1 MGAEPEENRLEQKA
15 TYLCRHGTLT
25 GKQLWKQSL
34 IVFFFLAAITGY
46 NFGLLSS
53 VIEVQPICDCK
64 HVSQTLWGCAM
75 RYFLSVFCVL
85 QILYKDCLINAS
97 EKKFERIPTD
107 GINRMQRAQGIQK
120 RKKDPRYQVG
130 KGCHALNRPKE
141 LLLRETSLPLAHN
154 KSTGRYAMIPPWA

>member
-1 MGAEPEENRLEQKA
+1 MWNPR
-15 TYLCRHGTLT
+15 
-25 GKQLWKQSL
+25 
-34 IVFFFLAAITGY
+34 VFADDAR
-46 NFGLLSS
+46 
-53 VIEVQPICDCK
+53 V
-64 HVSQTLWGCAM
+64 
-75 RYFLSVFCVL
+75 
-85 QILYKDCLINAS
+85 
-97 EKKFERIPTD
+97 ERIPTD